1 MTRLRPQQRLS
12 VRLSAAF
19 LALSLGILLVAST
32 VSYRSA
38 ESALRDRLLDRL
50 EAFAREDAN
59 ELSEWLNRHREA
71 VRFLA
76 TMPSTV
82 RAATGDTIFL
92 SQILRGLNSEL
103 FAVDEVQILSVPGG
117 RIIYSTDSARIGS
130 YAVEQLY
137 YVEGRSRTF
146 TQPIYPDARD
156 GHPTLTV
163 STPIFAPDGR
173 TLAVFAAHLSLD
185 QMERVIAKP
194 QDGVP
199 IDAYLIT
206 PLAEFVSAE
215 RFGRPSQRRGVHSLA
230 IDSARTG
237 GSGSGLYPDH
247 SGRNVIGAWRWLPD
261 QQLALVLESP
271 QDLAFAP
278 ARELLLRSLLVGL
291 AAAAL
296 LTFGVLAIVRRITE
310 PMLTLSEAAERVA
323 QGDFTA
329 EAEVRGNDEVA
340 MLAVAFNGMTAKLR
354 TLYGELADQI
364 DATSRALNEATESR
378 ALLQDVVDNTT
389 TVVLVVDAEQRLRLA
404 NARLA
409 SLTDLPTAQLLGRGL
424 PDIPGAFGP
433 AVAPLI
439 IEASGQDAAVSG
451 DVIVNDGREVHTW
464 QVVAFPVRDEHG
476 TRYATGA
483 VATDL
488 TERARLEEER
498 RERDAGVQQ
507 QQRLESL
514 GIMAGGIAHDFN
526 NLLGAILGTVEL
538 VRGENVEPTDVRH
551 ALDQIGTAARRAAEL
566 TRQMLAYAGRASLR
580 REALD
585 ARKVLTDIV
594 PLVRAT
600 QSRKIDF
607 IIEGFDEPLWIEADP
622 AQLSQV
628 ALNLLT
634 NAAEAVGDANGTVV
648 LSGTRERKAPSGE
661 SGAGEWVH
669 ISVRDSGHGMSA
681 EVQAKIFDPFFTTKR
696 DGRGL
701 GLSAVRGIVR
711 SAGGILRVSSTPG
724 SGSRFDVYFPASTQP
739 QPLEEQPSTTPT
751 GHRTGVVLVV
761 DDEPA
766 LRNVARRALERQGLK
781 VIEAVDGDDGLAKF
795 TQYEAVLSLVM
806 LDITMPGRNG
816 IELLQEIRKSRPKLP
831 AIIASGYDRPDEMAG
846 AQHDEFTRFLQ
857 KPFELAALR
866 ELVASMIKKQR

>member
-1 MTRLRPQQRLS
+1 VSKLKPQQRLS

-19 LALSLGILLVAST
+19 LALSLGVLLLAAT
-32 VSYRSA
+32 VSYRTA

-50 EAFAREDAN
+50 DAFAREDAS
-59 ELSEWLNRHREA
+59 ELTDWLSRHRVA
-71 VRFLA
+71 VQFIAGLP
-76 TMPSTV
+76 TSS
-82 RAATGDTIFL
+82 RAAAGDTTSLGIVLRSL
-92 SQILRGLNSEL
+92 SSDV
-103 FAVDEVQILSVPGG
+103 FAVDEVQVLSVPGG
-117 RIIYSTDSARIGS
+117 RVIYSTDSSRIGD

-137 YVEGRSRTF
+137 YLEGRTRTF
-146 TQPIYPDARD
+146 TQPIYPDARN

-163 STPIFAPDGR
+163 ATPIRGADGSTR
-173 TLAVFAAHLSLD
+173 AVFAAHLSLD
-185 QMERVIAKP
+185 QMERVISKP

-230 IDSARTG
+230 IDSARAG
-237 GSGSGLYPDH
+237 GSGSGLYTDY
-247 SGRNVIGAWRWLPD
+247 SGREVIGAWRWMPD

-291 AAAAL
+291 LAAAL
-296 LTFGVLAIVRRITE
+296 LTFGVVAIVRRITE

-329 EAEVRGNDEVA
+329 EAEVRGSDEVA

-354 TLYGELADQI
+354 TLYGELANQI

-404 NARLA
+404 NERLA
-409 SLTDLPTAQLLGRGL
+409 SLAQLPTANLLGRELEAL
-424 PDIPGAFGP
+424 PGSFGP
-433 AVAPLI
+433 AVASVLRA
-439 IEASGQDAAVSG
+439 ASAQDAAVSE
-451 DVIVNDGREVHTW
+451 DVIINDGKEVHSW

-488 TERARLEEER
+488 TERARIEEER

-526 NLLGAILGTVEL
+526 NLLGAILGNVEL
-538 VRGENVEPTDVRH
+538 VRGDSPDPVDVRL
-551 ALDQIGTAARRAAEL
+551 ALEQIGTAARRAAEL

-634 NAAEAVGDANGTVV
+634 NAAEAIGDANGTVV
-648 LSGTRERKAPSGE
+648 LGGARERKAPTGE
-661 SGAGEWVH
+661 TGPGEWIH

-681 EVQAKIFDPFFTTKR
+681 DVLAKIFDPFFTTKR

-711 SAGGILRVSSTPG
+711 SAGGILRVASTPG
-724 SGSRFDVYFPASTQP
+724 SGTRFDVYFPASHQP
-739 QPLEEQPSTTPT
+739 AAAEEQPSTTPT

-781 VIEAVDGDDGLAKF
+781 VIEAVDGDDGFAKF

-816 IELLQEIRKSRPKLP
+816 IELLQDIRKQRPKLP

-846 AQHDEFTRFLQ
+846 AQPDDYTRFLQ
-857 KPFELAALR
+857 KPFELTTLR
-866 ELVASMIKKQR
+866 ELVASMIKKTR